1 MRTTMATARTITIMP
16 TDIRLLTLAQ
26 WLSPSFPIGAF
37 AYSHGLEWAVQA
49 GLVRDANDLQD
60 WLSDLLIFGSG
71 RADAIW
77 VWQAMAGGDLTALDG
92 QARAFAASAERLREA
107 SRQGAAFA
115 ATANAVWKLDVPTVV
130 LPLAVGA
137 AARQM
142 GMHGADT
149 VALYAHAFASN
160 LTAAA
165 IRLVPLGQT
174 EGQRVLAA
182 LTPICA
188 HLADQT
194 QGAGPDDIYSNCFL
208 SDIAAM
214 RHETQ
219 DTRLFQS

>member
-1 MRTTMATARTITIMP
+1 MP
-16 TDIRLLTLAQ
+16 TDTRLVTLAQ

-49 GLVRDANDLQD
+49 GLVRDADDLQG
-60 WLSDLLIFGSG
+60 WLTDLLTCGSG
-71 RADAIW
+71 RTDAIW
-77 VWQAMAGGDLTALDG
+77 VWQAMAGGDLVALDA

-115 ATANAVWKLDVPTVV
+115 ATVNAVWGLRVPPVV

-142 GMHGADT
+142 GFAGGDV
-149 VALYAHAFASN
+149 VALHAHAFASN

-188 HLADQT
+188 QLADDT
-194 QGAGPDDIYSNCFL
+194 RGAGPDDIYSNCFL

-219 DTRLFQS
+219 TTRLFQS

>member
-1 MRTTMATARTITIMP
+1 MP
-16 TDIRLLTLAQ
+16 TDTRLLTLAQ

-49 GLVRDANDLQD
+49 GLVRNAGDLQG
-60 WLSDLLIFGSG
+60 WLTDLLTCGSG

-77 VWQAMAGGDLTALDG
+77 VWQAMAGGDLAALDA

-107 SRQGAAFA
+107 ARQGAAFA
-115 ATANAVWKLDVPTVV
+115 STANAVWGLDVPPVV

-137 AARQM
+137 AARQAHM
-142 GMHGADT
+142 AGGDV

-188 HLADQT
+188 QLADDT
-194 QGAGPDDIYSNCFL
+194 QGTGPDDIYSNCFL

-219 DTRLFQS
+219 ETRLFQS